1 VGLSAGMTMRVNIRR
16 SSAAQSE
23 RLTQIAHAAK
33 RYWRY
38 PERWIELW
46 KDVLTITPEYISNNE
61 VFSAEGGGE
70 VLGFYALVKSSD
82 KAILDHLWIDPAN
95 IGAGVGKELFNH
107 AVRRATEMRASV
119 MEIESDP
126 NAEGFYKHMG
136 ARRIGETSSELD
148 GRPRILPVL
157 ALELQGEQ

>member
-1 VGLSAGMTMRVNIRR
+1 MRINIQRSGVG
-16 SSAAQSE
+16 QSE

-46 KDVLTITPEYISNNE
+46 KDILTITPEYILNNE
-61 VFSAEGGGE
+61 VYSATDGRD
-70 VLGFYALVKSSD
+70 VLGFYALVTSGD

-95 IGAGVGKELFNH
+95 IGAGVGGELFNH
-107 AVRRATEMRASV
+107 AVKKATEMHASV
-119 MEIESDP
+119 IEIESDP

-136 ARRIGETSSELD
+136 ARRIGETLSELD
-148 GRPRILPVL
+148 GQPRILPLL
-157 ALELQGEQ
+157 ALELRSET